1 MQRLSAV
8 VTTTYANSTGI
19 EQSSQVVGMQTIN
32 DERGQGA
39 AVGLLLGAW
48 PQQMY
53 PIDSA

>member
-1 MQRLSAV
+1 MQRLGAV

-48 PQQMY
+48 PQQMH